1 MQMFDLKV
9 RRYNFTTNEMFDY
22 KWQCLPVIFH
32 AFDPTKELSADV
44 AGRERVGVVLVRPL
58 VDDQVVVF
66 GERPLAV
73 ATLEV
78 LDGGAAL
85 PVAVRRSNRLE
96 TFGRGHRGAL
106 QRVDGKHDEV
116 LFFCK
121 KTLM

>member
-1 MQMFDLKV
+1 MLNKKSDA
-9 RRYNFTTNEMFDY
+9 
-22 KWQCLPVIFH
+22 PVIFH
-32 AFDPTKELSADV
+32 AFDPTKELPANV